1 VTDRGV
7 LLRRV
12 SPWLPLGVGA
22 LSALAVV
29 VQLPRIIAAL
39 YTNGDV
45 ASAPVIGALIAGAP
59 SGRTV
64 LLGQYPWYESLWMM
78 QLTRSLPGH
87 REIWEAAPILFTA
100 GAYVLVVAATWWCFG
115 RTRALLLAALLLST
129 TVGLRTVVF
138 TLDFHGEV
146 VVHACVLAVSLTVV
160 LGAERLSGWAV
171 AALAVLVGTFTAMG
185 VASDEIVLIG
195 ALLPMLLTGLV
206 LWARR
211 PQPRERR
218 AALFAVAVC
227 VIAVLAGELAALAMR
242 NDRII
247 PAPFPLSF
255 VALGRVLANVEIF
268 AGSFT
273 NLAGGDFFGAKA
285 DGTGYL
291 TLAAGLLALAALAA
305 AARWMWRRVPEIG
318 APAPEEPARAAAGT
332 AFVLFWSLL
341 LVCSTAGFLLTSTP
355 VDATSARYIATDFVA
370 VAALLVCLAP
380 LHRPIV
386 HGALVGAITI
396 FGALTL
402 YFNVAHATGES
413 SSYPT
418 AKTVAEVEHY
428 LLEHHATRGYAP
440 YEDAADITWGSY
452 LRIQAYPLERCTTP
466 LGVCPMGLHQI
477 STWYAPNGAS
487 TTFLLTDVSQVGNI
501 PIPDPFGIP
510 TAQAGFG
517 PISVY
522 IYNHDVATALQTPAT
537 P

>member
-1 VTDRGV
+1 M
-7 LLRRV
+7 
-12 SPWLPLGVGA
+12 
-22 LSALAVV
+22 SALAVV
-29 VQLPRIIAAL
+29 VQMPRIIAAL

-45 ASAPVIGALIAGAP
+45 ASAPVIGALISGAP

-78 QLTRSLPGH
+78 DLTRSLPGH

-100 GAYVLVVAATWWCFG
+100 GAYVLVVVATWWCFG

-129 TVGLRTVVF
+129 TVGLRAVVF

-171 AALAVLVGTFTAMG
+171 AALAVLVGVFTAMG
-185 VASDEIVLIG
+185 VASDEIVLVG
-195 ALLPMLLTGLV
+195 ALLPMLLTGV
-206 LWARR
+206 VMWARR
-211 PQPRERR
+211 PQARERR
-218 AALFAVAVC
+218 AALFTVGVC
-227 VIAVLAGELAALAMR
+227 AIAVLAGELAALAMR
-242 NDRII
+242 HDRVVA
-247 PAPFPLSF
+247 APFPLFF

-268 AGSFT
+268 AAAFT

-285 DGTGYL
+285 GGTGYL
-291 TLAAGLLALAALAA
+291 TLAAGLLALASLAV
-305 AARWMWRRVPEIG
+305 AARWMWRRAAGLG
-318 APAPEEPARAAAGT
+318 APAVEESARAAAGT

-355 VDATSARYIATDFVA
+355 VDATSARYIAADFVA

-386 HGALVGAITI
+386 HGALVAGITI
-396 FGALTL
+396 FSALTL
-402 YFNVAHATGES
+402 YFNVTHATGAP

-452 LRIQAYPLERCTTP
+452 LRIQAYPIERCTTP

-477 STWYAPNGAS
+477 STWYQPTGAS
-487 TTFLLTDVSQVGNI
+487 TTFLLTDASQVGNI
-501 PIPDPFGIP
+501 PIPDPFGTP
-510 TAQAGFG
+510 VAQAGFG
-517 PISVY
+517 PISIY
-522 IYNHDVATALQTPAT
+522 IYNHDVATAIQTPTT